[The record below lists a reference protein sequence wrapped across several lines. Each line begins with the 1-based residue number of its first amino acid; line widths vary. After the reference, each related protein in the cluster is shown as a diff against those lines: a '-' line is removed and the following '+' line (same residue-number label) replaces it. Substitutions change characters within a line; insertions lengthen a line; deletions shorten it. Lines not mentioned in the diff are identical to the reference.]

1 MSGRHL
7 LPIACLLIGAVA
19 GANPDPP
26 GPATVHIVRSNTILV
41 PQGIFAPR
49 LLYPEGRVD
58 FDVVERL
65 VDRAMAN
72 LTGKPADAAW
82 QHFFSPNDTVG
93 LMIETSRYPV
103 QAATVEV
110 IIDRLVGMGVPP
122 DKIIVFGGDE
132 RDLFAAGFS
141 VSRDPTGVRVLGA
154 ESEGFR
160 GGMSRIV
167 TDYCD
172 GIINLGAL
180 RTDPELGMAGCV
192 ANTLACVPTV
202 KRVALRQNPA
212 TLPEVAA
219 HPALRRKIRVNLL
232 EAYLPLLDVAATART
247 TWQYKGLLAGTDIVA
262 VDTIGLK
269 ILQGCR
275 HAQKGEHWPL
285 PAPPDYLQAA
295 QEHYRLGQAQEA
307 LITTELTGNEEGN
320 FLR

>member
-1 MSGRHL
+1 
-7 LPIACLLIGAVA
+7 
-19 GANPDPP
+19 
-26 GPATVHIVRSNTILV
+26 
-41 PQGIFAPR
+41 
-49 LLYPEGRVD
+49 
-58 FDVVERL
+58 
-65 VDRAMAN
+65 
-72 LTGKPADAAW
+72 
-82 QHFFSPNDTVG
+82 
-93 LMIETSRYPV
+93 
-103 QAATVEV
+103 
-110 IIDRLVGMGVPP
+110 
-122 DKIIVFGGDE
+122 
-132 RDLFAAGFS
+132 
-141 VSRDPTGVRVLGA
+141 
-154 ESEGFR
+154 
-160 GGMSRIV
+160 
-167 TDYCD
+167 
-172 GIINLGAL
+172 
-180 RTDPELGMAGCV
+180 MAGCV